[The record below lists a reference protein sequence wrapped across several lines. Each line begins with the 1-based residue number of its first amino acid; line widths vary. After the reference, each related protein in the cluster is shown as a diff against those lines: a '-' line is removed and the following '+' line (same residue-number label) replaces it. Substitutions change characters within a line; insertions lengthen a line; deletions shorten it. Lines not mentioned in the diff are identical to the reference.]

1 MNWHKEKFIISDE
14 KNKLRAEYVHNYLSN
29 KSYWAK
35 DIPLE
40 TVKKSIDGS
49 ICFGMYENEK
59 QIGFARVVTDK
70 ATFGYLADVFID
82 ENYRGQGLS
91 KWLMEVIMNYPELQG
106 LRRWMLGTKDAHS
119 LYEKFGFEPLE
130 NPKRV
135 MHIYNADVYKKQKD
149 DGRQRNKM
157 K

>member
-1 MNWHKEKFIISDE
+1 MDWCKANFIISDE
-14 KNKLRAEYVHNYLSN
+14 KEKLTAEYIHDYLAN
-29 KSYWAK
+29 KSYWAEN
-35 DIPLE
+35 IPLE

-49 ICFGMYENEK
+49 ICFGMYDDGK

-82 ENYRGQGLS
+82 ENYRAQGLS
-91 KWLMEVIMNYPELQG
+91 KWLMEVIMAYPELQG
-106 LRRWMLGTKDAHS
+106 LRRWMLGTRDAHS

-135 MHIYNADVYKKQKD
+135 MHIYNADIYKKRV
-149 DGRQRNKM
+149 GSSG
-157 K
+157 

>member
-1 MNWHKEKFIISDE
+1 MDWQKENFIISDE
-14 KNKLRAEYVHNYLSN
+14 KEKLDAEYIHDYLSN
-29 KSYWAK
+29 KSYWAE

-49 ICFGMYENEK
+49 ICFGMYENAK

-82 ENYRGQGLS
+82 ENYRAQGLS
-91 KWLMEVIMNYPELQG
+91 KWLMEIIMIYPELQG

-135 MHIYNADVYKKQKD
+135 MHIYNADVYKRV
-149 DGRQRNKM
+149 GSSE
-157 K
+157 

>member
-1 MNWHKEKFIISDE
+1 MNWEKEKLIISDE
-14 KNKLRAEYVHNYLSN
+14 KEKLNAGYIHDYLSN
-29 KSYWAK
+29 RSYWAEN
-35 DIPLE
+35 IPLE
-40 TVKKSIDGS
+40 TVKRSIDGS
-49 ICFGMYENEK
+49 ICFGMYENAK

-82 ENYRGQGLS
+82 ENYRAQGLS
-91 KWLMEVIMNYPELQG
+91 KWLMEIIMTYPELQG

-135 MHIYNADVYKKQKD
+135 MHIYNADVYKRV
-149 DGRQRNKM
+149 GSSE
-157 K
+157 

>member
-1 MNWHKEKFIISDE
+1 MNWYKEKFIISDE
-14 KNKLRAEYVHNYLSN
+14 KNKLQPEYIHDYLSN

-35 DIPLE
+35 NIPLE

-49 ICFGMYENEK
+49 ICFGMYDDEK

-82 ENYRGQGLS
+82 ENYRGKSLS

-135 MHIYNADVYKKQKD
+135 MHIYNADVYKKQSD
-149 DGRQRNKM
+149 NDE
-157 K
+157 

>member
-1 MNWHKEKFIISDE
+1 MDWCKANFIISDE
-14 KNKLRAEYVHNYLSN
+14 KEKLTAEYIHDYLTN
-29 KSYWAK
+29 KSYWAEN
-35 DIPLE
+35 IPLE

-49 ICFGMYENEK
+49 ICFGMYDDGK

-82 ENYRGQGLS
+82 ENYRAQGLS
-91 KWLMEVIMNYPELQG
+91 KWLMEVIMAYPELQG
-106 LRRWMLGTKDAHS
+106 LRRWMLGTRDAHS

-135 MHIYNADVYKKQKD
+135 MHIYN
-149 DGRQRNKM
+149 
-157 K
+157 